1 MLFKRKTASLAAE
14 SGEVLHET
22 PATPAAP
29 ARPKKE
35 KLGWFEKRDRR
46 RRRRKIFEEVL
57 GWILV
62 PAFGYL
68 IYLGVKAVGGIPKE
82 LIDFAN
88 ELIAMAMKGG
98 KG

>member
-1 MLFKRKTASLAAE
+1 VLFKRKSASLAAE
-14 SGEVLHET
+14 GVEL
-22 PATPAAP
+22 PAEAP
-29 ARPKKE
+29 AKKASARPPKE

-46 RRRRKIFEEVL
+46 RRRRKVFEEVL

-68 IYLGVKAVGGIPKE
+68 IYLGVQAVGGIPKE
-82 LIDFAN
+82 AIDFAN

-98 KG
+98 KS

>member
-1 MLFKRKTASLAAE
+1 MLFKRKSVTVAAE
-14 SGEVLHET
+14 VGEAQ
-22 PATPAAP
+22 PSAGDPAP
-29 ARPKKE
+29 APPAKE

-62 PAFGYL
+62 PTIIYL
-68 IYLGVKAVGGIPKE
+68 IYLGIQAVGGIPKE

-88 ELIAMAMKGG
+88 EVITMAMKGG

>member
-1 MLFKRKTASLAAE
+1 MFKRKSATLAAE
-14 SGEVLHET
+14 TGEGV
-22 PATPAAP
+22 PATQAQARP
-29 ARPKKE
+29 ARE

-62 PAFGYL
+62 PALVYL
-68 IYLGVKAVGGIPKE
+68 IYLGIKAVGGIPKE

-88 ELIAMAMKGG
+88 ELIAVAMKGG
-98 KG
+98 KS

>member
-1 MLFKRKTASLAAE
+1 VLFKRKTATVAAQT
-14 SGEVLHET
+14 GEAAPQAET
-22 PATPAAP
+22 PA
-29 ARPKKE
+29 RPRKE

-68 IYLGVKAVGGIPKE
+68 IYLGIQAVGGIPKE
-82 LIDFAN
+82 LIDFGS
-88 ELIAMAMKGG
+88 EIVTMVMKGG

>member
-1 MLFKRKTASLAAE
+1 MLFKRKSASLAAE
-14 SGEVLHET
+14 SGEVLAE
-22 PATPAAP
+22 AP
-29 ARPKKE
+29 AKKVAARPPKE

-46 RRRRKIFEEVL
+46 RRRRKVFEEVL

-62 PAFGYL
+62 PAFVYL
-68 IYLGVKAVGGIPKE
+68 IYLGVQAVGGIPKE
-82 LIDFAN
+82 VIDFGN

>member
-1 MLFKRKTASLAAE
+1 MLFKRKSATLAVQN
-14 SGEVLHET
+14 GEGVPQTE
-22 PATPAAP
+22 AP
-29 ARPKKE
+29 ARPAKE

-62 PAFGYL
+62 PAFIYL
-68 IYLGVKAVGGIPKE
+68 IYIGIKSVGGIPKE
-82 LIDFAN
+82 LIDFGN
-88 ELIAMAMKGG
+88 EIFSMAMKGG

>member
-1 MLFKRKTASLAAE
+1 VLFKRKSAPVAAQA
-14 SGEVLHET
+14 GEAAPQAE
-22 PATPAAP
+22 AP
-29 ARPKKE
+29 ARPRKE

-62 PAFGYL
+62 PAFVYL
-68 IYLGVKAVGGIPKE
+68 IYLGVQAVGGIPKE
-82 LIDFAN
+82 LIDFGS
-88 ELIAMAMKGG
+88 EIFAMAMKGG

>member
-14 SGEVLHET
+14 TGE
-22 PATPAAP
+22 AAP
-29 ARPKKE
+29 QAPAPASARPPKQ

-62 PAFGYL
+62 PAFIYL
-68 IYLGVKAVGGIPKE
+68 IYLGVQAVGGIPKE

>member
-1 MLFKRKTASLAAE
+1 MLFKRKTATVAAQT
-14 SGEVLHET
+14 GEAAPQAET
-22 PATPAAP
+22 PTR
-29 ARPKKE
+29 ARQE

-62 PAFGYL
+62 PAFIYL
-68 IYLGVKAVGGIPKE
+68 IYLGVQAVGGIPKE
-82 LIDFAN
+82 LIDFGN
-88 ELIAMAMKGG
+88 ELFAMAMKGG